1 MVERRQRYRR
11 RRCGRVAGVELA
23 AGTSLSA
30 LVQAKKIAA
39 VPDGAISSLVDV
51 HIAILPAR
59 LFKAGTLLY
68 AAMQPSSPGI
78 GENRDRYQ

>member
-1 MVERRQRYRR
+1 
-11 RRCGRVAGVELA
+11 
-23 AGTSLSA
+23 
-30 LVQAKKIAA
+30 LVKAKKIAA

-78 GENRDRYQ
+78 GENRDRNQ